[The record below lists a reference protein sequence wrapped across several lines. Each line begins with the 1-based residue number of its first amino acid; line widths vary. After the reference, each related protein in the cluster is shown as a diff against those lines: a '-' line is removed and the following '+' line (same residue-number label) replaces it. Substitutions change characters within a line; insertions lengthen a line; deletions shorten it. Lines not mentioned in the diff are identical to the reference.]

1 MDNNVK
7 YLALSIIGLIVIA
20 AGYVILIQSAPQG
33 PVAQPYVSNLTI
45 LSSNGSNING
55 IFVINGVVHN
65 NNPFNITVINLNASG
80 YNSSGKLVDTGDGFT
95 TTSPIVAGGTAN
107 FTISLYDPQKQVMT
121 YVVQVEDA
129 SK

>member
-7 YLALSIIGLIVIA
+7 YLTLSIIGLIVIV
-20 AGYVILIQSAPQG
+20 AGYVLLFQSAPQG
-33 PVAQPYVSNLTI
+33 PVAQSYVSNLTI
-45 LSSNGSNING
+45 INSNGSNING
-55 IFVINGVVHN
+55 VFVINGVVQN

-95 TTSPIVAGGTAN
+95 TTTPIVAGGTAN
-107 FTISLYDPQKQVMT
+107 FTISLYDPEMQVKT
-121 YVVQVEDA
+121 YVAQVEDA